1 MSNITIPHLTEEMKD
16 ADLRIPVRAVCA
28 SLLGVLALLCG
39 RGRDQGLLQTVWER
53 PSTPVGVAVRV
64 VRSEDSRL
72 EDMADPS
79 AWGDLDE
86 NDPKSMG
93 RFMRKMMSEM
103 GDEAGELGP
112 EFEEVVDRLEAG
124 QDPEEIEKDMPDLM
138 GEGAGPGMGP
148 AGDSYSASDFDD

>member
-1 MSNITIPHLTEEMKD
+1 MPIYEYRCEQCARRFSVFWRSFADVDETKVYCKRCGSNQVHRLVS
-16 ADLRIPVRAVCA
+16 R
-28 SLLGVLALLCG
+28 
-39 RGRDQGLLQTVWER
+39 
-53 PSTPVGVAVRV
+53 VRV

>member
-1 MSNITIPHLTEEMKD
+1 
-16 ADLRIPVRAVCA
+16 
-28 SLLGVLALLCG
+28 
-39 RGRDQGLLQTVWER
+39 
-53 PSTPVGVAVRV
+53 V

-72 EDMADPS
+72 ENLADPS

-148 AGDSYSASDFDD
+148 TGDSYSASDFDV